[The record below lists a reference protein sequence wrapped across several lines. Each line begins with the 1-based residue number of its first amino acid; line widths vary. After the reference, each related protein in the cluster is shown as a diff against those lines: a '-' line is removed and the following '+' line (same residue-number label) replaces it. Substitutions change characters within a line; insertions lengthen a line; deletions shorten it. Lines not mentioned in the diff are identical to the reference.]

1 MLALHSN
8 QQEETVNKT
17 NTKAKVTLIEEQKN
31 KERNAALNREWN
43 AIQAEREDH
52 SVTDLDAIIGELI
65 DTPDQHFIESA
76 FNFRDNLDGIQSP
89 HWSERPYLEGFVKKL
104 NPYARHLEKKL
115 RTVLPEKYTNFPGEP
130 DSDLTQLTMDSE
142 EYAYV
147 IGVFMGAKLAG
158 ASDEKLQLL
167 RKHLAL

>member
-1 MLALHSN
+1 
-8 QQEETVNKT
+8 
-17 NTKAKVTLIEEQKN
+17 
-31 KERNAALNREWN
+31 
-43 AIQAEREDH
+43 
-52 SVTDLDAIIGELI
+52 
-65 DTPDQHFIESA
+65 
-76 FNFRDNLDGIQSP
+76 
-89 HWSERPYLEGFVKKL
+89 
-104 NPYARHLEKKL
+104 
-115 RTVLPEKYTNFPGEP
+115 VLPEKYTNFPGEP